1 MTFTLAIIRC
11 VCFELILFAAC
22 LFGDSYIGTFGFSIF
37 GLSNELSK
45 ALFDNLTHG
54 FVGYFTWAIIV
65 DLSDCG
71 KDLIECSGCMM
82 LAMVIDID
90 HFIAA
95 RSIKLKSALSLS
107 KRPIFHASSIIP
119 VAVVCIWIISYLRSN
134 DFLKRLSIIF
144 LVAWTSHHIRDGT
157 RRGLWFPPFGSTQP
171 LPKTTYVILI
181 IRTTTVTYSWTPQF
195 QQPQRNNRTKL
206 QYRKPTKSL
215 TRAKTF
221 DFVQKQQN
229 PVRTITRREPVSL
242 SLDDICHLAE
252 RERLSYSAKTRREA
266 VELAQNKTHRFEEYA
281 PSRPHTSASR
291 YIHDVRRDAMT
302 PKSIRSEPLPS
313 RANSRMNDIDDDA
326 DSVYPINYLA
336 SLPVGREICEIIG
349 PQVCSQCKQ
358 DQSRQMGLYKC
369 DQCFPTLR
377 ISHEN
382 MTTAA
387 VLKRYLP
394 DLSESDIQ
402 DKIAKGEIAKPRL
415 LKKRIVTKDYQQ
427 DLNAKIVSGQLH
439 RAMGFSEK
447 VQEEVL
453 KRQENRRKRSTPT
466 PTKKPEPE
474 PVAEQKERKA
484 IFNPDILLS
493 VSMQVN
499 EPSFFAGRKQEYELP
514 ERLPDPLQ
522 FADIRERRQLN
533 TNKDFQL
540 CELEEEPEDEEVA
553 DIMS

>member
-1 MTFTLAIIRC
+1 M
-11 VCFELILFAAC
+11 V
-22 LFGDSYIGTFGFSIF
+22 
-37 GLSNELSK
+37 
-45 ALFDNLTHG
+45 
-54 FVGYFTWAIIV
+54 FV
-65 DLSDCG
+65 
-71 KDLIECSGCMM
+71 
-82 LAMVIDID
+82 
-90 HFIAA
+90 
-95 RSIKLKSALSLS
+95 R
-107 KRPIFHASSIIP
+107 
-119 VAVVCIWIISYLRSN
+119 
-134 DFLKRLSIIF
+134 
-144 LVAWTSHHIRDGT
+144 
-157 RRGLWFPPFGSTQP
+157 
-171 LPKTTYVILI
+171 
-181 IRTTTVTYSWTPQF
+181 RTTTVSYSWTPQY

-221 DFVQKQQN
+221 DFVQKQHN
-229 PVRTITRREPVSL
+229 PVRTITRQEPVSL

-252 RERLSYSAKTRREA
+252 RERLSYSAKTRRAA
-266 VELAQNKTHRFEEYA
+266 VELAQNKTHKFQEYA

-291 YIHDVRRDAMT
+291 YMQDVRRDAMT

-313 RANSRMNDIDDDA
+313 RANSRIGANDIDDDT

-387 VLKRYLP
+387 VLQRYLP

-415 LKKRIVTKDYQQ
+415 LKKRLAIKDYQQ
-427 DLNAKIVSGQLH
+427 PKKEIQKIENDDENENKNKNSSNNNKTSLNRSPSMFFVNIRDLNAKIVSGQLH

-466 PTKKPEPE
+466 PTRKPESE

-499 EPSFFAGRKQEYELP
+499 EPSFFAGSKKEYELP

-522 FADIRERRQLN
+522 FADIRERRQLSSK
-533 TNKDFQL
+533 KDFPL
-540 CELEEEPEDEEVA
+540 CELEEEPEDDEVA

>member
-1 MTFTLAIIRC
+1 MA
-11 VCFELILFAAC
+11 ELQSKVRFA
-22 LFGDSYIGTFGFSIF
+22 LPPIVRQYETV
-37 GLSNELSK
+37 LVSNK
-45 ALFDNLTHG
+45 
-54 FVGYFTWAIIV
+54 
-65 DLSDCG
+65 
-71 KDLIECSGCMM
+71 
-82 LAMVIDID
+82 
-90 HFIAA
+90 
-95 RSIKLKSALSLS
+95 
-107 KRPIFHASSIIP
+107 
-119 VAVVCIWIISYLRSN
+119 
-134 DFLKRLSIIF
+134 
-144 LVAWTSHHIRDGT
+144 
-157 RRGLWFPPFGSTQP
+157 
-171 LPKTTYVILI
+171 PKTL
-181 IRTTTVTYSWTPQF
+181 
-195 QQPQRNNRTKL
+195 K
-206 QYRKPTKSL
+206 L

-266 VELAQNKTHRFEEYA
+266 VELAQNKTHKFEEYA

-427 DLNAKIVSGQLH
+427 SKKEIQTKENDDENENKNSSNNNKTSLSRTSSMFFVNIRDLNAKIVSGQLH
-439 RAMGFSEK
+439 RAVGFSEK

-466 PTKKPEPE
+466 PTRKPEPE

-533 TNKDFQL
+533 TNKDSQL